1 MKKAVKSKKIK
12 KALFQARKM
21 EKKPLPTPKD
31 INKIVDDLKKQE
43 QRLHRIMHELSRTKI
58 EGNRRKKTVSRR

>member
-12 KALFQARKM
+12 KALVQAKKL
-21 EKKPLPTPKD
+21 EKKPMPTPKD

-58 EGNRRKKTVSRR
+58 EKNQRKKTVSRR